1 MANSAS
7 QSAVDS
13 SGRPWRLIPSIPK
26 IARRLIA
33 HSLSGSDWVGEKIST
48 LRAYI
53 AEIPTS
59 VAIASLVINVLGLAL
74 PIVILQVYDR
84 VLSNESLGTLF
95 WLLIGLAVVVLAEAL
110 LKIMRSHL
118 MFWNAAQT
126 AFRADSYVVSKILNT
141 PNSLIQS
148 DTASS
153 WIDRLES
160 LDQVNGLKASSNR
173 LALLDVPFII
183 IYLTAIYL
191 VAGILVFAIIAVVS
205 VLAVYAYV
213 QARALRDILHERG
226 ELDRHRFSFLAETFQ
241 HISAATSS
249 AMEPQLE
256 RRFEQL
262 QRTAVGTIFRKN
274 LFTNE
279 LTATTSLVT
288 NVVLVVVVTSGALM
302 VINDGLSIGTLACAT
317 MLTSRLI
324 QPIVRGI
331 PVLLELEAS
340 QVAEQRA
347 QILRELPSDTNSLQS
362 VEAFQSGHIEL
373 NDLTFAY
380 EGNPVP
386 AIDIA
391 ELNIPHGQII
401 GIKGEQSS
409 GKSTLLK
416 LLRGELA
423 PTTGTTKI
431 SGYDLWGA
439 HRAQVL
445 AGIRF
450 VGPDPEVFHGTLL
463 ENIIMHRPG
472 DAIETGRRSAQLI
485 GLERGINRLPKGF
498 DTPLGDGSADVL
510 PAGMLQQIS
519 IARALAGS
527 PQVFLFDEAN
537 SRLDMRADAA
547 LRVGLEQSRG
557 QMTCLLVSN
566 RPSLLAIADR
576 VFELRRG
583 RLSEIQPSNEAP
595 SPRAAPNF

>member
-1 MANSAS
+1 MASSAN
-7 QSAVDS
+7 QSAAVS
-13 SGRPWRLIPSIPK
+13 SGRPWQPIINASK
-26 IARRLIA
+26 ISHQVKAYCTA
-33 HSLSGSDWVGEKIST
+33 VGERIGKQLST
-48 LRAYI
+48 VRSYV
-53 AEIPTS
+53 AEIPSS
-59 VAIASLVINVLGLAL
+59 VVIASLVINVLGLAL

-84 VLSNESLGTLF
+84 VLLNESLGTLF
-95 WLLIGLAVVVLAEAL
+95 WLLIGLAAVVLSEAL
-110 LKIMRSHL
+110 LKVMRSHL
-118 MFWNAAQT
+118 MFWSAAQT
-126 AFRADSYVVSKILNT
+126 AFRADSYVVSKILNA
-141 PNSLIQS
+141 PNGLIQS
-148 DTASS
+148 ETASS

-183 IYLTAIYL
+183 IYLAAIYL
-191 VAGILVFAIIAVVS
+191 VAGMLVFTIIAVVS
-205 VLAVYAYV
+205 VLAAYAYV
-213 QARALRDILHERG
+213 QARALRDILLQRG
-226 ELDRHRFSFLAETFQ
+226 ELDRQRFSFLAETFQ

-288 NVVLVVVVTSGALM
+288 NVVLVVVVTAGALM
-302 VINDGLSIGTLACAT
+302 VIHDGLSIGTLACAT

-347 QILRELPSDTNSLQS
+347 QALRDLPSDTNSLQS
-362 VEAFQSGHIEL
+362 IEAIQSGQIKL
-373 NDLTFAY
+373 NDLTLTY
-380 EGNPVP
+380 EGDVAP
-386 AIDIA
+386 AIDIP
-391 ELNIPHGQII
+391 ELEILHGQII

-423 PTTGTTKI
+423 PTTGTAEI
-431 SGYDLWGA
+431 SGCDLWGPQ
-439 HRAQVL
+439 RAQVL

-472 DAIETGRRSAQLI
+472 DAIEIGRRSAQLI

-519 IARALAGS
+519 IARALAGC
-527 PQVFLFDEAN
+527 PQVLLFDEAN

-547 LRVGLEQSRG
+547 LRIGLEQVKG

-576 VFELRRG
+576 VFELRHG
-583 RLSEIQPSNEAP
+583 RLSEIHPSSDAP
-595 SPRAAPNF
+595 AARTSPKT

>member
-7 QSAVDS
+7 QSSVDS
-13 SGRPWRLIPSIPK
+13 SGQPWRLVPIIPK
-26 IARRLIA
+26 IARQLIA
-33 HSLSGSDWVGEKIST
+33 QCTIGADWVGEKI
-48 LRAYI
+48 LNIRGYI

-59 VAIASLVINVLGLAL
+59 VVIASLVINVLGLAL

-95 WLLIGLAVVVLAEAL
+95 WLLIGLAVVVLSEAL
-110 LKIMRSHL
+110 LKTMRSHL

-141 PNSLIQS
+141 SNSLIQS

-183 IYLTAIYL
+183 IYLAAIYL
-191 VAGILVFAIIAVVS
+191 VAGVLVFAIIAVVS

-288 NVVLVVVVTSGALM
+288 NVVLVVVVTAGALM

-347 QILRELPSDTNSLQS
+347 QILRELPSDANTLQS
-362 VEAFQSGHIEL
+362 VEAIQSGHIEM

-386 AIDIA
+386 AIDIPK
-391 ELNIPHGQII
+391 LTIPHGQII

-431 SGYDLWGA
+431 SGFDLWGA

-527 PQVFLFDEAN
+527 PQVLLFDEAN

-547 LRVGLEQSRG
+547 LRVGLEQIKG

-583 RLSEIQPSNEAP
+583 RLSEIQPSNDAP
-595 SPRAAPNF
+595 SPRPAPSF